1 MRPVLY
7 FVTRVGDH
15 WEVRCRIEP
24 GITREYGGRE
34 EALRAAQ
41 RTAAEVWERQLI
53 ATEVMV
59 DDDDG
64 RWHRVA
70 AYGSLLG

>member
-1 MRPVLY
+1 MGPVMF

-15 WEVRCRIEP
+15 WELRSRLEQ
-24 GITREYGGRE
+24 GTRAYADRE
-34 EALRAAQ
+34 TALRAAQ
-41 RTAAEVWERQLI
+41 RAAAEVWERQLI
-53 ATEVMV
+53 ATEVLV
-59 DDDDG
+59 DDEDG

>member
-15 WEVRCRIEP
+15 WEVRCRLEA
-24 GITREYGGRE
+24 GTREYRDRD

-41 RTAAEVWERQLI
+41 RIACMLWERQLV

-59 DDDDG
+59 DDEDG